1 MPAHLPEAVRLAND
15 RPAVIGI
22 QVDNPVIPA
31 EGPEKGH
38 LQFGIRP
45 LFAGQPGLKQRAAG
59 QQQNQDETSVNFH
72 GLYYVSTPAGKDG
85 TITAPAFSFIQMF

>member
-1 MPAHLPEAVRLAND
+1 
-15 RPAVIGI
+15 
-22 QVDNPVIPA
+22 
-31 EGPEKGH
+31 
-38 LQFGIRP
+38 
-45 LFAGQPGLKQRAAG
+45 LKQRAAG